1 MPNFIQRFPEQYSMP
16 GYNIECDQ
24 GSLYYRKCYVVL
36 ASGEKQEIIGYT
48 AGGDPISKDSTDVPT
63 GTAWVPT
70 MTTLDMYGDAYQ
82 PYPEGIPYTAGGG
95 SVVNWTPSGGAD
107 VSNIYTYLN
116 QSMPGAYARQME
128 KDRTCNPLWPTF
140 GCKTYTEDSVPIGT
154 TGGTATTGNADDETP
169 SLWESF
175 TSWWSGSAE
184 NFNSLWVGDTNEQA
198 TGGKMKFR
206 KGKTDDGNTNQ
217 TAGQGSGGFG
227 PGHGRSPSI
236 SGGSG
241 GSRLSTPSRGIEGIS
256 GVGIS
261 DVAYC
266 RGSGCIQSP
275 EGADWGQPL
284 DAGGDSLGSNFG
296 QDQGKQATMA
306 ADEEMQVIEQDI
318 PGNYIEPQTNI
329 GWNRLAVPAI
339 VLGGL
344 SLALWQ
350 DKRMNRGAKDGWY

>member
-154 TGGTATTGNADDETP
+154 TATTGNADDETP
-169 SLWESF
+169 SLWESV

-184 NFNSLWVGDTNEQA
+184 NFNSLWVGDTDTSGN
-198 TGGKMKFR
+198 GKMKFR
-206 KGKTDDGNTNQ
+206 KRKTTTAPEK
-217 TAGQGSGGFG
+217 TAGQGSGGYAG
-227 PGHGRSPSI
+227 RGSHGDLHNLSPS
-236 SGGSG
+236 S
-241 GSRLSTPSRGIEGIS
+241 L